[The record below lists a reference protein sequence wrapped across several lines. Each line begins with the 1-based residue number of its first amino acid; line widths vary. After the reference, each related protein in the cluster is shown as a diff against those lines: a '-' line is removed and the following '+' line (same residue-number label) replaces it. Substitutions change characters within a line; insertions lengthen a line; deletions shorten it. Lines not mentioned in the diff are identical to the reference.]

1 MLNISCGAG
10 NRRKGLQFV
19 DVFVL
24 VLCVFSKD
32 PLIALL
38 YLFENATKEEGKIDV
53 TAEKYI
59 FPQLSAKIKLLP

>member
-10 NRRKGLQFV
+10 NRPTGPEFI

-24 VLCVFSKD
+24 VLFVFSKD

-38 YLFENATKEEGKIDV
+38 YLFENAAKEEGKVDA

-59 FPQLSAKIKLLP
+59 FP

>member
-1 MLNISCGAG
+1 M
-10 NRRKGLQFV
+10 
-19 DVFVL
+19 FVL